1 VSSLGGRLWGCAY
14 NVDRALNAL
23 GGGDPDESL
32 SGTLGRALA
41 DGRKWARPL
50 VAVVNAAAW
59 LIARQKH
66 HCQVTAAD
74 EARRRALLFPT
85 T

>member
-1 VSSLGGRLWGCAY
+1 MSGLGQRLWGCAY
-14 NVDRALNAL
+14 NLDRAANTLA
-23 GGGDPDESL
+23 GGDPEESI

-41 DGRKWARPL
+41 DGRDWAGPL
-50 VAVVNAAAW
+50 VAVINAAAW